1 MNAIIGH
8 KIRDLR
14 ESKNLTQE
22 QVAEF
27 IHVSQSTYARIES
40 GTTSS
45 WAGYIEPLCKLFEI
59 QPEELLKNDSIV
71 INNHN
76 SQSQYSGNGY
86 IINNLSEKLIE
97 QYEKRL
103 EEKDALIK
111 ELKEKVK
118 RLNKV
123 KDKGFV
129 KV

>member
-1 MNAIIGH
+1 ME
-8 KIRDLR
+8 L
-14 ESKNLTQE
+14 
-22 QVAEF
+22 QVHGQG
-27 IHVSQSTYARIES
+27 I
-40 GTTSS
+40 
-45 WAGYIEPLCKLFEI
+45 IEPLCKLFEI

-86 IINNLSEKLIE
+86 IINNLSKKLIE

-111 ELKEKVK
+111 ELKEEVK
-118 RLNKV
+118 RFNKV
-123 KDKGFV
+123 KDKDFV